1 MTQSTISL
9 LKVKSTDQQPRDH
22 PGVCYKCRIS
32 GPAPDL
38 LLQNVDLNKMLGL
51 QLCAALIPASLGG
64 SESPLMPRPL
74 EGSCRGLSSR
84 TLAFIVITSDTF
96 T

>member
-9 LKVKSTDQQPRDH
+9 LKVKSTDQRQRDH
-22 PGVCYKCRIS
+22 PGVSYRCRIS

-38 LLQNVDLNKMLGL
+38 DMNKMLRL
-51 QLCAALIPASLGG
+51 QLCDALIPASLGG

-84 TLAFIVITSDTF
+84 TPAFIVITSDTF